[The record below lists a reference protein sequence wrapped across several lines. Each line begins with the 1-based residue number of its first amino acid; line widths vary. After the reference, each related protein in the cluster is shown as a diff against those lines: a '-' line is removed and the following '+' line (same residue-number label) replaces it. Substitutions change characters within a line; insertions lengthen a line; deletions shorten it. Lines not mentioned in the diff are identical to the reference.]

1 VPDPDVNS
9 PPDPQPLVLIPVTAE
24 EDARRKWRIRFYAI
38 FAVLAA
44 LAVAG
49 YLYKRYTDPLNA
61 RESLDAGTRS
71 FKIAR
76 YNQAILSFDR
86 AVALKPDL
94 VDAYLL
100 RGKSYIGQADPDRAL
115 SDFSRV
121 IELRPSD
128 PAGWIA
134 RGAAYLD
141 INDFASAIAD
151 ATRSIALSPKE
162 ASAYNLRGSALRK
175 SGDLKKA
182 LDDFNQAVALDPNP
196 DNYYQRGAIYQ
207 LLGQHKLAIE
217 DFTRVIGMIPD
228 LGNAF
233 YARAASRR
241 AVGDLAGAREDHQQG
256 RVLDGR

>member
-9 PPDPQPLVLIPVTAE
+9 PPDPQPLLLIPVTAE
-24 EDARRKWRIRFYAI
+24 DAARHKRRILLSVAFAI
-38 FAVLAA
+38 LAA

-71 FKIAR
+71 FKISR

-94 VDAYLL
+94 VDAYLM
-100 RGKSYIGQADPDRAL
+100 RGKSYVGQSDPDHAL
-115 SDFSRV
+115 TDFSKV
-121 IELRPSD
+121 IELRPLD

-141 INDFASAIAD
+141 INDFDSAIDDATHAIALGAD
-151 ATRSIALSPKE
+151 AF
-162 ASAYNLRGSALRK
+162 AYNLRGTAVRK
-175 SGDLKKA
+175 SGDPKKA
-182 LDDFNQAVALDPNP
+182 LDDFNHAVALDPNP
-196 DNYYQRGAIYQ
+196 DNYYQRGATYQ
-207 LLGQHKLAIE
+207 LLGEHQLAIE
-217 DFTRVIGMIPD
+217 DFTKVIGMIPD

-241 AVGDLAGAREDHQQG
+241 AVGDMDGARQDHQQG
-256 RVLDGR
+256 RILDGR

>member
-1 VPDPDVNS
+1 MLDPEVNS
-9 PPDPQPLVLIPVTAE
+9 PPDPQPLLLIPVTAE
-24 EDARRKWRIRFYAI
+24 DDARHKRRLYLSVAFAI
-38 FAVLAA
+38 LAA
-44 LAVAG
+44 LALAG

-94 VDAYLL
+94 VDAYLM
-100 RGKSYIGQADPDRAL
+100 RGKSYVRQSDPDRAL
-115 SDFSRV
+115 SDFSKV
-121 IELRPSD
+121 IELRPLD

-141 INDFASAIAD
+141 INDFDSAIDDANRAIVLGAD
-151 ATRSIALSPKE
+151 

-175 SGDLKKA
+175 SGDPKKA
-182 LDDFNQAVALDPNP
+182 LDDFNHAVALDPNP
-196 DNYYQRGAIYQ
+196 DNYYQRGATYQ
-207 LLGQHKLAIE
+207 LLGEHQLAIE
-217 DFTRVIGMIPD
+217 DFTQVIGMIPD

-241 AVGDLAGAREDHQQG
+241 AVGDLDGARQDHQQG
-256 RVLDGR
+256 RILDSR